1 MSVKKVFYFMNQL
14 NVLKRSKVRIFSAL
28 SKGENDKTF
37 SREEFEV
44 IGDRRTNRA
53 SKTPHNLRGIKIYG
67 KKLDYSR
74 SPFVDTTINGG

>member
-28 SKGENDKTF
+28 SKGENGKTF